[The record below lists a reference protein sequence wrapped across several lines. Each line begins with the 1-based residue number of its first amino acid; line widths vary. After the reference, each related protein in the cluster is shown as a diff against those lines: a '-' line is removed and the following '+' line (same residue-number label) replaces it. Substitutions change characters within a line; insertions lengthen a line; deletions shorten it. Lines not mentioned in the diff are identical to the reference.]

1 LPRNR
6 GDDLISKI
14 LVANRGEIAVRI
26 IRACKELGI
35 TTVAVYS
42 KADASSLHVRMAD
55 QAVCIGEA
63 PAGQSYLN
71 ISNIISAAINTGCQA
86 IHPGYGF
93 LAENAY
99 FAEMCSTHGVKFIG
113 PSPHTI
119 KTMGDKIAARE
130 LAGRTG
136 IPVVPG
142 SQGGVSDV
150 KTALRVAD
158 EIEYPVLL
166 KAAAGGGGKGMRLV
180 HNRKELERTL
190 EVVQYEAQAAFG
202 DGKVYIEKYIEEP
215 RHIEI
220 QVLGDEHGNL
230 IHLGERDCSIQR
242 RNQKLLE
249 ESPSPF
255 VDEEL
260 RARMGQM
267 ALKVAE
273 ATEYCSA
280 GTVEFLVDRHKNC
293 YFIEVN
299 TRIQVEHPVT
309 EMVTGV
315 DLIKEQIK
323 IAGGSELKIPQDEV
337 KLSGWAIEC
346 RINAEDPNQDFIP
359 SAGTVVNYLPAG
371 GPGVRVDSYLYTGYT
386 VLPYYDSLLGKLI
399 VWAPDRSQAIE
410 RMDRALG
417 EHLIEGV
424 KTTIPFHQ
432 QVLGNSFFRR
442 GEVYTNFIAR
452 RIDTNRK

>member
-1 LPRNR
+1 M
-6 GDDLISKI
+6 ISKI

-86 IHPGYGF
+86 IHPGYVF

>member
-1 LPRNR
+1 M
-6 GDDLISKI
+6 ISKI
-14 LVANRGEIAVRI
+14 LVANRGEIAIRI

-35 TTVAVYS
+35 STVAVYS

-63 PAGQSYLN
+63 PATQSYLN

-113 PSPHTI
+113 PSPQTI

-130 LAGRTG
+130 LASSIG

-150 KTALRVAD
+150 KAALRVAD
-158 EIEYPVLL
+158 EIEYPVLI

-220 QVLGDEHGNL
+220 QILGDEHGNR

-260 RARMGQM
+260 RARMGQL

-315 DLIKEQIK
+315 DLVKEQIK
-323 IAGGSELKIPQDEV
+323 IADGSELSVSQDEV

-359 SAGTVVNYLPAG
+359 SAGTVENYLPAG
-371 GPGVRVDSYLYTGYT
+371 GPGVRVDSHLYTGYT
-386 VLPYYDSLLGKLI
+386 VPPYYDSLLGKLI
-399 VWAPDRSQAIE
+399 VWAPDRRQAIE
-410 RMDRALG
+410 RMERALD
-417 EHLIEGV
+417 EHVIEGV

-432 QVLGNSFFRR
+432 KVLSNSFFRR

>member
-1 LPRNR
+1 
-6 GDDLISKI
+6 LISKI
-14 LVANRGEIAVRI
+14 LVANRGEIAIRI

-35 TTVAVYS
+35 STVAVYS

-63 PAGQSYLN
+63 PATQSYLN

-113 PSPHTI
+113 PSPQTI

-130 LAGRTG
+130 LASSIG

-150 KTALRVAD
+150 KAALRVAD
-158 EIEYPVLL
+158 EIEYPVLI

-220 QVLGDEHGNL
+220 QILGDEHGNR

-260 RARMGQM
+260 RARMGQL

-315 DLIKEQIK
+315 DLVKEQIK
-323 IAGGSELKIPQDEV
+323 IADGSELSVSQDEV

-359 SAGTVVNYLPAG
+359 SAGTVENYLPAG
-371 GPGVRVDSYLYTGYT
+371 GPGVRVDSHLYTGYT
-386 VLPYYDSLLGKLI
+386 VPPYYDSLLGKLI
-399 VWAPDRSQAIE
+399 VWAPDRRQAIE
-410 RMDRALG
+410 RMERALD
-417 EHLIEGV
+417 EHVIEGV

-432 QVLGNSFFRR
+432 KVLSNSFFRR